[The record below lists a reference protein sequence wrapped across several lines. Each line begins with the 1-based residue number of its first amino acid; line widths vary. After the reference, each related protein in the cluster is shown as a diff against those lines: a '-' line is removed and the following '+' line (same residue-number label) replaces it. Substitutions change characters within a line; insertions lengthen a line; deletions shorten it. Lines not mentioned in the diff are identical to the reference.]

1 MAEIA
6 ASGGSA
12 DLLGLGIGGDPT
24 NQNGNGNA
32 LNGKWQKLEE
42 VRIATFGSIQNSRL
56 FVLSLK

>member
-12 DLLGLGIGGDPT
+12 DLLGLGIGGDST

-32 LNGKWQKLEE
+32 LNGKWQMLGE
-42 VRIATFGSIQNSRL
+42 VDLMISKTNLINS
-56 FVLSLK
+56 